1 MFLLQETTLD
11 TWLNIVEQEL
21 LPKKGNNQT
30 QTNVVTKIKKAIGTS
45 NSTWYMD
52 SGATQ
57 HMCHQ
62 IQGITKYIKSKNR
75 QIVYLGDHSTSYTLE
90 WYDDVNIR
98 LLNGDEKIIHDVLHV
113 PRLAKD
119 FFGPNN

>member
-1 MFLLQETTLD
+1 MPIRNVSIARNNLGHMIKYRRTRIAT
-11 TWLNIVEQEL
+11 
-21 LPKKGNNQT
+21 KKGNNQT

-90 WYDDVNIR
+90 
-98 LLNGDEKIIHDVLHV
+98 
-113 PRLAKD
+113 
-119 FFGPNN
+119 